1 MVFCRFCCALAQLF
15 SLFYQGQVFSEGEP
29 IKGVNFLLYS
39 SDVKPEVNKIAFQV
53 ELVYS

>member
-39 SDVKPEVNKIAFQV
+39 SDVKPEVNKTAFQV
-53 ELVYS
+53 ELVL